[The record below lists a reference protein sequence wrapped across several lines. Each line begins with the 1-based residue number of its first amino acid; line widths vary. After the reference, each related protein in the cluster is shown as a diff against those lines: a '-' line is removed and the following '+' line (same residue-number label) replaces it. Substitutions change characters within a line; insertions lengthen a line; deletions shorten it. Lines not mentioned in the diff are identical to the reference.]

1 MGFIFNSPATFV
13 GAEGDRATPLMQ
25 GGELFTYP
33 VAPYRSSLGLC
44 FSVGEMM
51 LLVRASFPLNV
62 MFSSAKT
69 AIPHVI
75 RRRPGCFSLL
85 RGWFD
90 SHENLDVALSFALL
104 KGLRAMETKGQVRN
118 N

>member
-44 FSVGEMM
+44 FSVVGLILMKTSM
-51 LLVRASFPLNV
+51 LPFL
-62 MFSSAKT
+62 
-69 AIPHVI
+69 
-75 RRRPGCFSLL
+75 
-85 RGWFD
+85 
-90 SHENLDVALSFALL
+90 FALL